1 MDIEDLRRKHT
12 ENVRVLVLQHSFGI
26 TPVKRDEIIQFCK
39 DHSIFLIE
47 DLAHGYLPQTL
58 HAPTDTSQYAALMS
72 FGRSKLLSSVFGA
85 GIVTPD
91 TKLADHLKK
100 AVEGLPEA
108 PKFLVL
114 RCLLY
119 KILLPGI
126 KYTYPVLIGR
136 FAHRL
141 CMLLRLFPREISYAE
156 ESGVYDPRYEY
167 AYPEI
172 LANTLVFQLDRLPAL
187 LQTIQA
193 SVGEYAQHVPF
204 ATPFPTI
211 PLNRFPYLLP
221 PSSDRSHILRHF
233 KKLGIFL
240 GTWYDQPIGPGKVDM
255 IALQY
260 QKGSCP
266 NVEDITK
273 RIMNLPTNVEED
285 MAQFVAKELTM
296 SLRGM

>member
-1 MDIEDLRRKHT
+1 
-12 ENVRVLVLQHSFGI
+12 
-26 TPVKRDEIIQFCK
+26 
-39 DHSIFLIE
+39 
-47 DLAHGYLPQTL
+47 
-58 HAPTDTSQYAALMS
+58 MS

-91 TKLADHLKK
+91 INLADHLKK

-108 PKFLVL
+108 PKSLVL

-141 CMLLRLFPREISYAE
+141 CILLRLFPREISYAE
-156 ESGVYDPRYEY
+156 ASGVYDPRYEY

-172 LANTLVFQLDRLPAL
+172 LANTLVFQLDRLPVL
-187 LQTIQA
+187 LQTIQET
-193 SVGEYAQHVPF
+193 VGEYTQHLPHV
-204 ATPFPTI
+204 TRLPTI
-211 PLNRFPYLLP
+211 PLNRFPYLLTKD
-221 PSSDRSHILRHF
+221 SDRSHILRHF

-240 GTWYDQPIGPGKVDM
+240 GTWYDQPVGPGKVDLG
-255 IALQY
+255 AVRYRL
-260 QKGSCP
+260 GSCP
-266 NVEDITK
+266 DAEDITK

-285 MAQFVAKELTM
+285 TAQFVARELN
-296 SLRGM
+296 SVVSE